1 MERGLVAETYEL
13 LLREQVED
21 AEVRRRLAR
30 YLTLL
35 ERWGA
40 THNLVAE
47 RSPEELVRRHVLES
61 LAALRV
67 LPTNS
72 GLLVDVGSGA
82 GLPGVPLLCAA
93 GSWRGL
99 LVEPRQKRWAFLRL
113 VIRELHLD
121 AEAVRMRFQ
130 DLPAATGGI
139 SVVCARALGRHG
151 ELLQWARPRLAAGG
165 KVLLWTTVEGCAE
178 LSREA
183 GWRVVSSPLPD
194 LASGRL
200 AELQPCF
207 T

>member
-1 MERGLVAETYEL
+1 MSETYEL

-21 AEVRRRLAR
+21 AEVRWRLAR
-30 YLTLL
+30 YLALL

-47 RSPEELVRRHVLES
+47 TTPEKLVGRHVLES
-61 LAALRV
+61 LAALQA
-67 LPTNS
+67 LPTRP

-93 GSWRGL
+93 SGWRGV

-113 VIRELHLD
+113 VIRELRLD
-121 AEAVRMRFQ
+121 AEAVRVRFQ
-130 DLPAATGGI
+130 DLPPTPEGI
-139 SVVCARALGRHG
+139 SVICARALGRHG
-151 ELLQWARPRLAAGG
+151 ELLRWARSRLAGGG

-183 GWRVVSSPLPD
+183 RWHVVSSPLPD
-194 LASGRL
+194 LSSGRL